1 MEMQQ
6 SNRVSTIMMVR
17 GGQCQRVGPSPVMR
31 LTQVIKQPSSSP
43 PPPSPSPGAMYGD
56 FSQIS
61 PSSVNSDHGT
71 LSPSPV
77 TMYDHGQF
85 SPSPAYIDHG
95 QFSPYSNQGQLS
107 PSVYSNHGQPSPYS
121 DQVYGD
127 QGYGQQSPS
136 VLSDHSQPSPLPV
149 FTIQVINQPSLSPP
163 PLMPVSPGN
172 T

>member
-6 SNRVSTIMMVR
+6 SNSNRVSTIMMVR

-43 PPPSPSPGAMYGD
+43 PPPSPSPVAVYNSD

-61 PSSVNSDHGT
+61 PSSLYSDHGQ
-71 LSPSPV
+71 LSPSSV
-77 TMYDHGQF
+77 YSDH
-85 SPSPAYIDHG
+85 S
-95 QFSPYSNQGQLS
+95 QFSPYSEQGQLS
-107 PSVYSNHGQPSPYS
+107 PSVYN
-121 DQVYGD
+121 D

-136 VLSDHSQPSPLPV
+136 VHSEHSQPSPLPV

-163 PLMPVSPGN
+163 PLLPVSPGHN
-172 T
+172 LIDT

>member
-43 PPPSPSPGAMYGD
+43 PPPSPSPGAVYNSD

-77 TMYDHGQF
+77 TMY
-85 SPSPAYIDHG
+85 SPSPSPVYIDQG
-95 QFSPYSNQGQLS
+95 QFSPYSEQGELS
-107 PSVYSNHGQPSPYS
+107 PSVYSEHGH
-121 DQVYGD
+121 
-127 QGYGQQSPS
+127 GQQSPS
-136 VLSDHSQPSPLPV
+136 GFSEQSQQSPLPV
-149 FTIQVINQPSLSPP
+149 FTIQVINHPPLSPP
-163 PLMPVSPGN
+163 PLIMVSPGH